1 MNHSSLKIGCTYVE
15 DFFANLVTDG
25 DEVANYL
32 PADTALILRVEDIR
46 VGDITSKMLHNYYL
60 LFSNVITVQFT
71 ALERQTKL

>member
-1 MNHSSLKIGCTYVE
+1 MT
-15 DFFANLVTDG
+15 FFANLVTDG

-46 VGDITSKMLHNYYL
+46 VGEITSKMLHNYYL

-71 ALERQTKL
+71 ALERQAKL